1 MRSKEPLARRIG
13 EVVKRAITGEVDI
26 FQHSSSNFGAIGS
39 PYFPTA
45 HSVIAAEEN
54 SSLRSR
60 VIAAELS
67 LQQEQRESGR
77 RASRASAESRA
88 QLEYLEEKLRKK

>member
-1 MRSKEPLARRIG
+1 MRNFYEAAERTAAGAAAEQL
-13 EVVKRAITGEVDI
+13 
-26 FQHSSSNFGAIGS
+26 SN
-39 PYFPTA
+39 
-45 HSVIAAEEN
+45 AAEEN

>member
-1 MRSKEPLARRIG
+1 MRNFYEAAERTAAGAATEQL
-13 EVVKRAITGEVDI
+13 
-26 FQHSSSNFGAIGS
+26 SN
-39 PYFPTA
+39 
-45 HSVIAAEEN
+45 AAEEN